1 MRNGKI
7 TISKPTRGD
16 GLERV
21 EISVKDDLSRNRF
34 VTVSIT
40 LENFAHALMGLS
52 EVECQHELRK
62 PEIVGKKKEIE
73 KLEFEMPQ
81 GVLHNR
87 KSIAA
92 AIANREMPY
101 GWELWDNFS
110 SQNSFFTKDSVDM
123 ARCSIIRYV
132 DAD

>member
-1 MRNGKI
+1 MSNGKI
-7 TISKPTRGD
+7 TISKPVLGD

-34 VTVSIT
+34 VTVSMT
-40 LENFAHALMGLS
+40 LENFAHALMGLA
-52 EVECQHELRK
+52 EVDCKHELRK
-62 PEIVGKKKEIE
+62 PEIVGKKKEVE

-81 GVLHNR
+81 GTLSNR

-92 AIANREMPY
+92 AIANREMPE

-110 SQNSFFTKDSVDM
+110 SQNSFFTKDGVEM
-123 ARCSIIRYV
+123 ARCSIVRYV
-132 DAD
+132 DTD